1 MSQSSTPYDDVFR
14 TILNDCR
21 GLIPPLLNEIFS
33 ESYTGTEAIYFGKNE
48 HLMNRQR
55 GEGEKRITDSSFTVD
70 SVLIIRYHLECQS
83 SGDASIDRRMF
94 EYDSQIALEDSEEKE
109 DGLYLP
115 FPKSAVLF
123 LRRTAHT
130 TEKMQIYIEQN
141 GREFCMEIPIV
152 NIIDYTMEELFRKK
166 LLILLPFHLFRYE
179 SLFPKMEEDER
190 ERQALR
196 DAFCHMRRQLE
207 ELNQQGS
214 ITEYV
219 CRTILDLSRK
229 VADNL
234 CIKYEKVREE
244 VLEVLGGE
252 ILEYEAKT
260 ILNQGI
266 EEGWTKGR
274 TEAYVDL
281 VRDGLLSLQEA
292 AARIP
297 MEEAEL
303 ERLLNLEKKGQCE
316 DKEG

>member
-14 TILNDCR
+14 TILYDCR
-21 GLIPPLLNEIFS
+21 ELFPPLLNEIFS
-33 ESYTGTEAIYFGKNE
+33 ESYIGTEAIYFGKNE

-152 NIIDYTMEELFRKK
+152 HIIDYTMEELFNFFGRNFLSCCHSICFAMRAFFQKWKK
-166 LLILLPFHLFRYE
+166 
-179 SLFPKMEEDER
+179 MR
-190 ERQALR
+190 E
-196 DAFCHMRRQLE
+196 
-207 ELNQQGS
+207 
-214 ITEYV
+214 
-219 CRTILDLSRK
+219 
-229 VADNL
+229 
-234 CIKYEKVREE
+234 
-244 VLEVLGGE
+244 
-252 ILEYEAKT
+252 
-260 ILNQGI
+260 
-266 EEGWTKGR
+266 KGR
-274 TEAYVDL
+274 
-281 VRDGLLSLQEA
+281 
-292 AARIP
+292 P
-297 MEEAEL
+297 
-303 ERLLNLEKKGQCE
+303 CE
-316 DKEG
+316 MPFAICADSWKS

>member
-21 GLIPPLLNEIFS
+21 ELIPPLLNEIFS
-33 ESYTGTEAIYFGKNE
+33 ESYIGTEAIYFGKNE

-152 NIIDYTMEELFRKK
+152 HCHSICFAMRAFFQKWKK
-166 LLILLPFHLFRYE
+166 
-179 SLFPKMEEDER
+179 MR
-190 ERQALR
+190 E
-196 DAFCHMRRQLE
+196 
-207 ELNQQGS
+207 
-214 ITEYV
+214 
-219 CRTILDLSRK
+219 
-229 VADNL
+229 
-234 CIKYEKVREE
+234 
-244 VLEVLGGE
+244 
-252 ILEYEAKT
+252 
-260 ILNQGI
+260 
-266 EEGWTKGR
+266 KGR
-274 TEAYVDL
+274 
-281 VRDGLLSLQEA
+281 
-292 AARIP
+292 P
-297 MEEAEL
+297 
-303 ERLLNLEKKGQCE
+303 CE
-316 DKEG
+316 MPFAICADSWKS